1 MSAGEPQSE
10 STPRTGNV
18 YLPALVLVGVAAVL
32 ATRLGP
38 AVWIA
43 LIEQGSLT
51 LAVVAAGLGWGAWP
65 VVWLRLGRRRPL
77 QQVCLSA
84 GLGLGVLGLLTLAL
98 GLGGGL
104 ERWSAWLLV
113 VIGGV
118 LGIVRLSG
126 RGPRPDRDPPPTGP
140 APNRWVVTLVLLT
153 LAVPLSIGIFGA
165 TLPPGLLWIGEALGY
180 DVLEYHLQ
188 GPREWFDVGRIH
200 FLPHNVYTSFPQQ
213 MEMLYLLLMH
223 LAGGP
228 LAGAVPAQLLHAA
241 TGILAVVSIA
251 AWTPAGWG
259 RWVALVAAGSVP
271 WMAYLGCL
279 AYVELGVL
287 LMGTL
292 ATGLVLDQFRED
304 AGSRGRLAFTA
315 GLCAGL
321 AGGCKYTAVALVP
334 TLLAVSWLLSA
345 LGTRAID
352 LRRLALFGVGA
363 LLAFSPWL
371 ARNWAW
377 TGNPVHPFAYTWFD
391 GRAWS
396 PEQAEQW
403 DRGHR
408 LPPAQDT
415 LTGRGQLVVREW
427 LASRLF
433 GPGLAV
439 LALIGLIVGRSRPAA
454 LLALWAVLMLLTWAA
469 LTHMPGRFI
478 VPVVVPLALLAGQV
492 GTRGPAI
499 GWVRGVGRV
508 ATGLAALA
516 GVANSVTLA
525 GLYHRHNTLWGAD
538 PVGLGALPGET
549 RGLAAIHPVRELLPP
564 AGRVW
569 LVGEARA
576 FYLPNHVHYTV
587 VFSRDPWLEYAR
599 DRSPAE
605 AVAWLR
611 TQNVTHVVF
620 SWNEIERLRAS
631 YGFPAL
637 VTREWA
643 ARLADAGLRRI
654 TPPADAASGETEVYE
669 VPPP

>member
-1 MSAGEPQSE
+1 MSAGEPQPE
-10 STPRTGNV
+10 SPPRPGNV
-18 YLPALVLVGVAAVL
+18 YLPAIVLLGVAVVL

-38 AVWIA
+38 AVWIT

-51 LAVVAAGLGWGAWP
+51 LAVVAAGMGWGSWL
-65 VVWLRLGRRRPL
+65 VVGLGLGRRRPL

-84 GLGLGVLGLLTLAL
+84 GLGLGVLGLLTLGL
-98 GLGGGL
+98 GLAGAL
-104 ERWSAWLLV
+104 DRWSAWLLIV
-113 VIGGV
+113 TGWVIG
-118 LGIVRLSG
+118 LLRLSG
-126 RGPRPDRDPPPTGP
+126 RGPRPDAEPPRAGP
-140 APNRWVVTLVLLT
+140 VPNRWAVTLVLLT
-153 LAVPLSIGIFGA
+153 LAVPLSIGMFGA
-165 TLPPGLLWIGEALGY
+165 TLPPGLLWIGESLGY

-188 GPREWFDVGRIH
+188 GPREWFDAGRIH

-213 MEMLYLLLMH
+213 MEVLYLLLMH

-241 TGILAVVSIA
+241 MGILAVMSIA
-251 AWTPAGWG
+251 AWTPTGWG
-259 RWVALVAAGSVP
+259 RWVALIASGSVP
-271 WMAYLGCL
+271 WVAYLGCL

-287 LMGTL
+287 LMGALT
-292 ATGLVLDQFRED
+292 AGLVLDQFRDD
-304 AGSRGRLAFTA
+304 AGSRGRLALAA
-315 GLCAGL
+315 GLCGGL

-334 TLLAVSWLLSA
+334 ALLAVSWLFSA
-345 LGTRAID
+345 AGTRAVGP
-352 LRRLALFGVGA
+352 RRLALFGTGA

-371 ARNWAW
+371 VRNWAW
-377 TGNPVHPFAYTWFD
+377 TGNPVYPFAYGWFD

-396 PEQAEQW
+396 PEQADQW
-403 DRGHR
+403 ARGHR

-415 LTGRGQLVVREW
+415 LAGRGQLVVREW

-439 LALIGLIVGRSRPAA
+439 LALIGLIVGRSRPAV
-454 LLALWAVLMLLTWAA
+454 LLALWAALMLLAWAT

-492 GTRGPAI
+492 GPRGPAG
-499 GWVRGVGRV
+499 GWVRWAGRI
-508 ATGLAALA
+508 AIGLAALA
-516 GVANSVTLA
+516 GVTNSVTLA
-525 GLYHRHNTLWGAD
+525 GLYHRHDTLWGTG

-549 RGLAAIHPVRELLPP
+549 RGLAAIHPVREVLPP

-576 FYLPNHVHYTV
+576 FYLPDHVHYTV

-611 TQNVTHVVF
+611 TQDVTHVVF

-654 TPPADAASGETEVYE
+654 TPPADAAPGETEVYE